1 MNRDQFIRHI
11 EDGLPATEAVREIT
25 GHAPRIE
32 TIAEC
37 DDGRYF
43 IRYGIMMAGHQMAAL
58 VILNINV
65 ILVPREYVDRI
76 KSGEPCGQ
84 VLKGMTRIGYVQSC
98 GLAVRSGARLRWN
111 DTIVGEADEIF
122 TEGLFT

>member
-1 MNRDQFIRHI
+1 MNRDQFIQHI
-11 EDGLPATEAVREIT
+11 EDGLPATKAVREIT
-25 GHAPRIE
+25 GHAPVIS

-37 DDGRYF
+37 DDGRYYV
-43 IRYGIMMAGHQMAAL
+43 RYGIMMAGPIMAAL
-58 VILNINV
+58 VILSINV
-65 ILVPREYVDRI
+65 VLVPRGHVDRI

-84 VLKGMTRIGYVQSC
+84 VLNGMTRIGYVQSC

-122 TEGLFT
+122 TESLFS